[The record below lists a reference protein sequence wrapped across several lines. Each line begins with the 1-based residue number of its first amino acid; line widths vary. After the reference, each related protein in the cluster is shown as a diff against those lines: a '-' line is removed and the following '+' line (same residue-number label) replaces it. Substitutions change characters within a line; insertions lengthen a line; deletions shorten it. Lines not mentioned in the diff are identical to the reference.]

1 MFVNI
6 MDPKIKGVRYRSCDE
21 LVDHLRDQFMGQLG
35 MKIMRRPK
43 SDTLFKN
50 EDEKRKH
57 AADTFIENVW
67 CFTNQQPKPDM
78 FEHMRKTSLES
89 FMV

>member
-1 MFVNI
+1 
-6 MDPKIKGVRYRSCDE
+6 
-21 LVDHLRDQFMGQLG
+21 
-35 MKIMRRPK
+35 MRRPK